1 MVAIS
6 CEAGAKIIYQKTL
19 LRDGLATTLTATYP
33 TSEKAIWDPIVASDG
48 SVDDGGAF
56 SQLELALRPE
66 VGFEPHR
73 YFEACAAHR
82 GLAVDLQTISSITGI
97 ISSIAVTLSLVFL
110 IVSIRQNTNSQKV
123 LAVQSLASSIAAL
136 NIPAMES
143 SAIGEALVAT
153 GEDWKSAT
161 REQRIL
167 AHFFL
172 FSYFK
177 LAETAWYQHQAG
189 VLESAQWNGWE
200 SVVRSFY
207 HADGVK
213 RGWWPHIGTAYSP
226 AFAELS
232 R

>member
-1 MVAIS
+1 M
-6 CEAGAKIIYQKTL
+6 
-19 LRDGLATTLTATYP
+19 
-33 TSEKAIWDPIVASDG
+33 
-48 SVDDGGAF
+48 
-56 SQLELALRPE
+56 
-66 VGFEPHR
+66 
-73 YFEACAAHR
+73 
-82 GLAVDLQTISSITGI
+82 DLQTISSITGI

-213 RGWWPHIGTAYSP
+213 RGWWPHRGTAYSP
-226 AFAELS
+226 AFQNYLMQTQPPPGVGGL
-232 R
+232 RDIFG